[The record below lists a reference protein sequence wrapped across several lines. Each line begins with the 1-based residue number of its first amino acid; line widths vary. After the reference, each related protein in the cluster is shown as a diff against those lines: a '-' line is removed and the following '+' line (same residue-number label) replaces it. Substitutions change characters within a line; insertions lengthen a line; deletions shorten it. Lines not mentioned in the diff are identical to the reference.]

1 MIFAASIALFVIGYT
16 ITSAKRDQ
24 RIAEIA
30 ESLERIEQWLE
41 RWEERQTWA
50 E

>member
-1 MIFAASIALFVIGYT
+1 MIAFWLALFLVGYAV
-16 ITSAKRDQ
+16 TSARRDQ
-24 RIAEIA
+24 RITEIA

-41 RWEERQTWA
+41 RWEERRTWA